1 MSIFLS
7 LSHFPDFIPAKTNII
22 RAQLIIESQLH
33 KRRKIGKLKIV
44 LFFTIDIYATFSMFS
59 EMMIMLKVWGLSLL
73 PLPHPYLLSVP
84 GPFVHY

>member
-1 MSIFLS
+1 MSIILS

-33 KRRKIGKLKIV
+33 KRRKMKDSFI
-44 LFFTIDIYATFSMFS
+44 FYNIYATFSMFS
-59 EMMIMLKVWGLSLL
+59 VMVIMLKVWGLSLL
-73 PLPHPYLLSVP
+73 PLPYLLSVP